1 MVDVNCT
8 DKGKR
13 TPLLF
18 ALENGFK
25 DVAKL
30 LLEEGA
36 DARIA
41 IKGTHYNWSPIQV
54 AAKRGYQDVAQLL
67 LEKGAEINMQDGYG
81 RSPLHLAS
89 HFGMAKLL
97 LDNGAHLNV
106 QCQSGYTPL

>member
-41 IKGTHYNWSPIQV
+41 NTVVGSYSDTLGDRQKCHCNRLS
-54 AAKRGYQDVAQLL
+54 L
-67 LEKGAEINMQDGYG
+67 
-81 RSPLHLAS
+81 
-89 HFGMAKLL
+89 
-97 LDNGAHLNV
+97 
-106 QCQSGYTPL
+106 